1 MLPHLDEK
9 PAFVQR
15 LFNRIA
21 KRYDALNN
29 IISLGMHWSWKRYAV
44 NALNLKPSYH
54 ALDVCTGT
62 GDLIG
67 LMRPLVGE
75 LGQVTGLDFSPEM
88 LAVAQNRFQGDERIH
103 LVQGDA
109 MNLPFEDERFEA
121 SIISFGL
128 RNVANAKQTLQEMRR
143 CTKVGGMIVNLDTAP
158 IASVPCFSWYFK
170 WIMPRFGE
178 WFAGDKEAYQY
189 LQASTAQFESPES
202 LVALFEEIGLVDVR
216 SVRFGLGSVACI
228 VGKKI

>member
-1 MLPHLDEK
+1 
-9 PAFVQR
+9 
-15 LFNRIA
+15 
-21 KRYDALNN
+21 
-29 IISLGMHWSWKRYAV
+29 MHWSWKRYAV
-44 NALNLKPSYH
+44 HALQLKPSH
-54 ALDVCTGT
+54 HVLDVCTGT
-62 GDLIG
+62 GDLIT
-67 LMRPLVGE
+67 LIRPLVGE
-75 LGQVTGLDFSPEM
+75 SGQVTGLDFSREM
-88 LAVAQNRFQGDERIH
+88 LAVAHNRFQGDDRIQ

-109 MNLPFEDERFEA
+109 MNLPFEANAFDA

-128 RNVANAKQTLQEMRR
+128 RNVADVKQTLQEMYR
-143 CTKVGGMIVNLDTAP
+143 CTKSGGMVVNLDTAP

-202 LVALFEEIGLVDVR
+202 LVSLFQEIGLVEVR

-228 VGKKI
+228 IGKKV